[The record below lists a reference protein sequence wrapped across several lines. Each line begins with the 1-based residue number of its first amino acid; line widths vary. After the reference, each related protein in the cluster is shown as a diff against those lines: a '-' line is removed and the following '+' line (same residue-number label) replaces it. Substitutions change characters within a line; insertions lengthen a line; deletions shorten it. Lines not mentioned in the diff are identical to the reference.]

1 MSSSLEIYLKYFGST
16 KWKNTNNLEVA
27 EKEEKQLQNMGDIKL
42 SVERYKQVCKIRRE
56 KTFQAIHRGV
66 KVHGSF

>member
-1 MSSSLEIYLKYFGST
+1 MSSSLEIYLKYFGSI
-16 KWKNTNNLEVA
+16 KWKNTNNLA

-42 SVERYKQVCKIRRE
+42 SVERYKQVCKIRGE